1 YIFVL
6 VFVKLVERNL
16 TVFAHANN
24 HYALCRRRHNA
35 YNAVL
40 SNIRFAKRGTAK
52 SRWFDSRIAFKNA
65 FSYVAILGEPSN
77 RRTASPQRILRIKK
91 PDDLRRFLHFLCC
104 LRLLHNFNSIGFPDV
119 PAIQDCSGTYRP
131 GMFHTIDDSFARQN
145 RQPGG
150 RSPFLFLGILQQGIL
165 AWNTYNSLNFPL
177 LGEPC

>member
-1 YIFVL
+1 MIRVP
-6 VFVKLVERNL
+6 RS
-16 TVFAHANN
+16 

-119 PAIQDCSGTYRP
+119 PAIQPIVSLRLLVATHCQSELLVRP
-131 GMFHTIDDSFARQN
+131 VVVAEDFKFQFIRPDVDWLAHI
-145 RQPGG
+145 G
-150 RSPFLFLGILQQGIL
+150 RLTLHSLRSLES
-165 AWNTYNSLNFPL
+165 YNVQAQ
-177 LGEPC
+177 